1 MSAKVKGAINLEN
14 WYINGFFGLVYHLHF
29 LLFILKP
36 EAQIY
41 TSTLTQCS
49 ALEPLMQIRIYW
61 QF

>member
-1 MSAKVKGAINLEN
+1 M
-14 WYINGFFGLVYHLHF
+14 GFFGLVYHLNF

-36 EAQIY
+36 EAQVY